1 MIWPIYMDRNKSR
14 NEGRKISLEDGVA
27 GPKLKEIYQ
36 AAKNLSFNPTMEE
49 LTSYPG
55 EWYNHSG
62 RVFVETPIPKKNV
75 LVAISEEI
83 KDMRNKKR

>member
-1 MIWPIYMDRNKSR
+1 
-14 NEGRKISLEDGVA
+14 
-27 GPKLKEIYQ
+27 
-36 AAKNLSFNPTMEE
+36 MEE